1 MMKNKVKRLTL
12 ALIAVGLS
20 SPVLASTFDVSVP
33 CQSGG
38 LIVGG
43 TGLYMMPSSN
53 NTVYG
58 ASVGSASSFTGI
70 PLTTVAGTPTFYL
83 NNASG
88 ATSLSNDPKY
98 GWGYGVQLGYA
109 FPNTGNDVMAKYT
122 HLSTASTQSS
132 NVSPFGQTTLNLP
145 GTVGTF
151 GTTPTVVLGGRITP
165 NIATDPNNFLTNG
178 AFTNAIGRDA
188 YSLNTI
194 DLTVGQHVSIGSNF
208 DLRLGGGVAFA
219 QVENTNSGTYSGYV
233 VNHTVTPGA
242 TPGVVAGAPVTS
254 VGLQT
259 GNSEFKGVGP
269 EITLDGRYCIMNSG
283 FGFDTHLGGQLLVG
297 NVTSSAEEYSA
308 SAAASAPIFSPTT
321 GVIVAEGQGINGSQN
336 RRVVPELD
344 ANLAFDYKYAFP
356 NQSVLTAQAG
366 YQVANYFNVTRDVFP
381 DGTQGGQNISFH
393 GPFLTL
399 KYAA

>member
-43 TGLYMMPSSN
+43 TGLYLMPSSN

-58 ASVGSASSFTGI
+58 ASVGAANI
-70 PLTTVAGTPTFYL
+70 PLGITLPTGPAFFL
-83 NNASG
+83 QNASG
-88 ATSLSNDPKY
+88 GNSLSNDPNY
-98 GWGYGVQLGYA
+98 GWGWGAQLGYA
-109 FPNTGNDVMAKYT
+109 FPNTGNDVMAKYS
-122 HLSTASTQSS
+122 HLSTASTESS
-132 NVSPFGQTTLNLP
+132 AVSPFGQATLALP
-145 GTVGTF
+145 GTSPSGL
-151 GTTPTVVLGGRITP
+151 TPVVNIGGRIVP
-165 NIATDPNNFLTNG
+165 NIATDPATLIDG
-178 AFTNAIGRDA
+178 AAFTNATGRNA
-188 YSLNTI
+188 YTLNTV
-194 DLTVGQHVSIGSNF
+194 DLTFGQHVSIGSNF
-208 DLRLGGGVAFA
+208 DLRLGAGVVYA
-219 QVENTNSGTYSGYV
+219 QVENTNTGTYSGQV
-233 VNHTVTPGA
+233 VNNFVDPSVPVVTP
-242 TPGVVAGAPVTS
+242 TAPITS

-259 GNSEFKGVGP
+259 ENSEFKGIGP
-269 EITLDGRYCIMNSG
+269 EITLDGRYCILDSG
-283 FGFDTHLGGQLLVG
+283 FGFDSHLGAQLLVG
-297 NVTSSAEEYSA
+297 NVTSSAEEY
-308 SAAASAPIFSPTT
+308 AASATPGVTT
-321 GVIVAEGQGINGSQN
+321 LSSTGTINAEGQRINGSQD

-366 YQVANYFNVTRDVFP
+366 YQVANYFNVTRELFP
-381 DGTQGGQNISFH
+381 DGTQAGQNIGFH